1 MLTAAFYWLTTHL
14 VHYFLLPIYAHE
26 RVTGLENIPRHGPLI
41 IASNHLNDTDPGVLC
56 TRIPRRLVFM
66 TKDELFHVPGL
77 AQFLTL
83 YGAFPVRRHEADLAA
98 LRRCNET
105 LKRGLALVLFPEGT
119 RAGMRAS
126 LGQAWAGTALIALR
140 NNVPI
145 LPVAITGSQDLAL
158 PRMFIRPFRFRHLTL
173 TIGKPFLLEQ
183 PERLNAAAAEAGTAV
198 IMAKIAALLP
208 PEYRGYY
215 GSEPPSVLKPG
226 ETEEVSG

>member
-1 MLTAAFYWLTTHL
+1 MVIAAFYWLSTYL
-14 VHYFLLPIYAHE
+14 VRFFLLPIYAHE
-26 RVTGLENIPRHGPLI
+26 KVTGLENVPRDGPLI
-41 IASNHLNDTDPGVLC
+41 VASNHLNDTDPGVLA

-83 YGAFPVRRHEADLAA
+83 YGAFPVRRHEADLGA
-98 LRRCNET
+98 LRRANET
-105 LKRGLALVLFPEGT
+105 LRRGLALVLFPEGT
-119 RAGMRAS
+119 RAGTRAS
-126 LGQAWAGTALIALR
+126 LGQAWPGTALIALR

-158 PRMFIRPFRFRHLTL
+158 PRMFLRPFRVRHVTL
-173 TIGKPFLLEQ
+173 TIGKPFILEQ
-183 PERLNAAAAEAGTAV
+183 PPRLNAAAAEAGTAL

-215 GSEPPSVLKPG
+215 GNDAPPDTKPG